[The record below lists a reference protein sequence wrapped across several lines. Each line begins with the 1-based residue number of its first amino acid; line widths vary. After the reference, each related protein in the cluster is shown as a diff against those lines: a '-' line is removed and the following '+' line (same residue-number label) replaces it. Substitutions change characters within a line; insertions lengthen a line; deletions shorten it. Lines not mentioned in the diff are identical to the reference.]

1 MRPQANCRK
10 PLLKHSRGS
19 LKSTFPKG
27 LLLMAAMKPR
37 TGEGPME
44 ASKEGRSIILRVP
57 TDGGGRTVIELNAV
71 EAAALRDRLVEA
83 TQ

>member
-1 MRPQANCRK
+1 
-10 PLLKHSRGS
+10 
-19 LKSTFPKG
+19 
-27 LLLMAAMKPR
+27 MAAMKPR

-57 TDGGGRTVIELNAV
+57 TDGGGRTVIELNAE
-71 EAAALRDRLVEA
+71 EAVALRDCLVEA